1 MATYYVKAIGTNRY
15 AGGTDKWLKIR
26 DIWAEN
32 DYYVI
37 KVKIRGMTF
46 YANVGIHGAS
56 NFIFGVGWPPYQ
68 VTWGTVVEGLQP
80 IRIGRDGIKYTN
92 GKSKGRGK

>member
-1 MATYYVKAIGTNRY
+1 MSTYYVKATGVNRY

-37 KVKIRGMTF
+37 VVKIRGMTMN
-46 YANVGIHGAS
+46 AMVGIHGAT

-68 VTWGTVVEGLQP
+68 VTWPSVVQGLQP
-80 IRIGRDGIKYTN
+80 IRIGRDGIKYSN
-92 GKSKGRGK
+92 GKTKEKV

>member
-1 MATYYVKAIGTNRY
+1 MATYYVKAIGVNRY
-15 AGGTDKWLKIR
+15 GGGTDKWLKIR

-37 KVKIRGMTF
+37 QVRFRGMT
-46 YANVGIHGAS
+46 YYSHVGIHGAS

-68 VTWGTVVEGLQP
+68 VTWGAVLEGLKP
-80 IRIGRDGIKYTN
+80 IRIGRDGIRYSN
-92 GKSKGRGK
+92 GGTK

>member
-1 MATYYVKAIGTNRY
+1 MVNPMTYYVKAIGNNRY

-26 DIWAEN
+26 DIWSEN

-37 KVKIRGMTF
+37 KVKIRGTDF
-46 YANVGIHGAS
+46 YARVGIYGAS

-68 VTWGTVVEGLQP
+68 VTWGTVLKGLEP
-80 IRIGRDGIKYTN
+80 IRIGKN
-92 GKSKGRGK
+92 HKVKEK